1 MKKGKQNKFQNNGE
15 YVQWMKGMENYKGI
29 NEEINQNENIDIFDK
44 NIKNI
49 TTNITENDKMLCD
62 DLILG
67 KNSANKEKNEINGK
81 NLIIL
86 NNINNFDNSNEF
98 FNEDEIKANKNLFK
112 DVLQQDD
119 INNIYY
125 NELKNN
131 NKENE

>member
-1 MKKGKQNKFQNNGE
+1 M
-15 YVQWMKGMENYKGI
+15 
-29 NEEINQNENIDIFDK
+29 
-44 NIKNI
+44 
-49 TTNITENDKMLCD
+49 
-62 DLILG
+62 
-67 KNSANKEKNEINGK
+67 
-81 NLIIL
+81 

-131 NKENE
+131 NKENESYSQLKDNFNYQNNNLDINEELVCDNIFNDLSNEYGKELSQNISNIS